1 MRVKTAELE
10 RVGTMTISNESVAS
24 EEVARIER
32 GLPTRDGLAAQGEA
46 AVRAVHNPPPLS
58 TETRGTIIT
67 VRMFHAERERI
78 KAEAAAAKMSTNQ
91 YCLARLGLL
100 TTKQEGETDG
110 PQIKTPT
117 QAAG

>member
-1 MRVKTAELE
+1 
-10 RVGTMTISNESVAS
+10 MTISNESVAS

-32 GLPTRDGLAAQGEA
+32 GLPGRDALAAQGEA
-46 AVRAVHNPPPLS
+46 GVAAAKQQAPPLS
-58 TETRGTIIT
+58 TETRGTVIT
-67 VRMFHAERERI
+67 VRMYHAERERI
-78 KAEAAAAKMSTNQ
+78 KAEALAAKMSTNQ

-100 TTKQEGETDG
+100 TTTKEGGTDG